1 MTAEE
6 KEELKREILNEIK
19 VESHDVTEL
28 ETVDT
33 LDGLTS
39 LPAMLEDKLVL
50 APLSVLSKPATDAAA
65 AIEASVEL
73 AENAASLAEKT
84 ASDARDAAGCATN
97 AAETAETAARAA
109 SDAAKAAS
117 DALNGMRSHVV
128 LTGDEYD
135 ALDSKDDNT
144 IYMILEEE

>member
-39 LPAMLEDKLVL
+39 LPVMLEDKLVL

-65 AIEASVEL
+65 AIETSVEL
-73 AENAASLAEKT
+73 AGNAAALAERT
-84 ASDARDAAGCATN
+84 ASDARDAAGYATN

-117 DALNGMRSHVV
+117 DALSGMRSHVV